1 MQRRVPSFLSR
12 LIHDRR
18 GNFAMMAGLLIIPVM
33 AAAGLSVDYS
43 RYVSARA
50 HLQSLADAAALALAS
65 DEPKSKRESL
75 DAAEAIIGADHKAA
89 TVRDVTIAL
98 LESNDET
105 VKIQLAGKL
114 DLTFMRI
121 VGQETVEVAAEADA
135 ERAMKGNIEV
145 SLILDNT
152 WSMSSADA
160 RGVTKI
166 AALKT
171 AASGLVN
178 ELMTARNGPLVK
190 IALVPY
196 ADYVNVGT
204 QYRGKTWLDIE
215 KEYTVP
221 ATSQTCQMSTTKYE
235 CSAWKPANST
245 CSSNAD
251 GIVTTW
257 DCSGSCTQWSPTTV
271 EPYEV
276 CSGGS
281 AAQDYK
287 WWGCVG
293 SRKNG
298 NLRLD
303 DSSPNSPY
311 PGYVSTWQQCLN
323 PIVPLTSD
331 KAKLVSAINGMIINI
346 GSYKPNTY
354 IPAGLVWGLNTLS
367 DTEPLTEAAP
377 YDPDGNKPRKVAI
390 LMTDGAN
397 TLRYRPSDGRHVAF
411 DSDPTKAESQLQKT
425 DSETVTI
432 CSTMKAKGIEIFSVA
447 FMVETDRA
455 KSVLESCATDKD
467 HYFDASDSAKL
478 MESFGNIGRSMRVV
492 RLTN

>member
-1 MQRRVPSFLSR
+1 MRIRVLSFLCD
-12 LIHDRR
+12 LIRDRR
-18 GNFAMMAGLLIIPVM
+18 GNFATMTGILIIPM
-33 AAAGLSVDYS
+33 IAAAGLSIDYS
-43 RYVSARA
+43 RYVSAKS

-65 DEPKSKRESL
+65 DDPRSKAESFS
-75 DAAEAIIGADHKAA
+75 AARAMVAADHTADWIHDVSV
-89 TVRDVTIAL
+89 TEFDSDDEVVRIAL
-98 LESNDET
+98 AA
-105 VKIQLAGKL
+105 KI
-114 DLTFMRI
+114 DMTFMN
-121 VGQETVEVAAEADA
+121 VLGQGTGDVAASAVA
-135 ERAMKGNIEV
+135 ERAMTGNLEV

-152 WSMSSADA
+152 WSMSAADPH
-160 RGVTKI
+160 GVTKI

-171 AASGLVN
+171 AAGGLVN
-178 ELMTARNGPLVK
+178 ELMTPRNGPLVK

-204 QYRGKTWLDIE
+204 QYRGKSWLDIE

-221 ATSQTCQMSTTKYE
+221 ATPQTCQTSTTRSECVAWRPANSVCTSTNDGITTSRDCSGACTKYE
-235 CSAWKPANST
+235 
-245 CSSNAD
+245 
-251 GIVTTW
+251 
-257 DCSGSCTQWSPTTV
+257 QRTV
-271 EPYEV
+271 EPYQV

-281 AAQDYK
+281 AAKDYK

-293 SRKNG
+293 SRKSG
-298 NLRLD
+298 DLRLD
-303 DSSPNSPY
+303 DSSPASPY
-311 PGYVSTWQQCLN
+311 PGYVSTSQQCLN
-323 PIVPLTSD
+323 PIVPLTND

-377 YDPDGNKPRKVAI
+377 YDPEGRKPRKVAI

-397 TLRYRPSDGRHVAF
+397 TLRYSPGDGRHVTF
-411 DSDPTKAESQLQKT
+411 DSDPAKAERQLEKT
-425 DSETVTI
+425 DSETVSI
-432 CSTMKAKGIEIFSVA
+432 CSNMKAKGIEIFSVA

-478 MESFGNIGRSMRVV
+478 LESFGNIGRSMRVV